1 MSGVCQSGQCIQ
13 GVLSPRMGLR
23 LQEFATAASGMVGDS
38 WPKSHAGGSLHDP
51 SVYLLDYVPVDL
63 RLEVSHAFVVGF
75 SNCMATFAY
84 LLRQKQFPKPALIR
98 QCIGFVPGLDKGA
111 TASYFQAGGRPEYAI
126 DAVLARCEEDV
137 VEAASLGMV
146 EDGVLQ
152 EALEALPACPMD
164 DRFDLVRQ
172 ALFQNS
178 AVWPCGP
185 YSMDEEQY
193 QGDDG
198 WVHYDTSGWS
208 GQPGQ

>member
-1 MSGVCQSGQCIQ
+1 MLWSSSVPEMP
-13 GVLSPRMGLR
+13 PR
-23 LQEFATAASGMVGDS
+23 
-38 WPKSHAGGSLHDP
+38 
-51 SVYLLDYVPVDL
+51 
-63 RLEVSHAFVVGF
+63 
-75 SNCMATFAY
+75 
-84 LLRQKQFPKPALIR
+84 
-98 QCIGFVPGLDKGA
+98 
-111 TASYFQAGGRPEYAI
+111 GRP
-126 DAVLARCEEDV
+126 
-137 VEAASLGMV
+137 
-146 EDGVLQ
+146 
-152 EALEALPACPMD
+152 LPPS